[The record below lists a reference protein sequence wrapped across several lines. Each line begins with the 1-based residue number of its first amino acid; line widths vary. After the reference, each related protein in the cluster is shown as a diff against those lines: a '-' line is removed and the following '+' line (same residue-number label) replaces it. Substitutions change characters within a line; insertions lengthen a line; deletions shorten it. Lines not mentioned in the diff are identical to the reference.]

1 MRYVPAK
8 SLGQAGAT
16 NRIMSEFGSVASV
29 AVTVALLIGTDDP
42 VQGAR
47 RVMLMLAIVG
57 VAGVLVALGVDTRP
71 GRETATSGIS

>member
-1 MRYVPAK
+1 
-8 SLGQAGAT
+8 
-16 NRIMSEFGSVASV
+16 V

-47 RVMLMLAIVG
+47 RVMLMLAVVG

-71 GRETATSGIS
+71 DREIATSGIS